1 MTLLPDYTNR
11 VEADPIP
18 DARLLEVYIGAD
30 LTVEMWAYDNHDDL
44 LRVRVVDAD
53 SDLVLTSWTGPEDEM
68 RARHWQTVMEL
79 ENPA

>member
-1 MTLLPDYTNR
+1 MTLLPEYTNR
-11 VEADPIP
+11 IEADPIP
-18 DARLLEVYIGAD
+18 DAHLVEAYIGTD
-30 LTVEMWAYDNHDDL
+30 LTVELWRYGNADDL
-44 LRVRVVDAD
+44 CRVRVVDAD